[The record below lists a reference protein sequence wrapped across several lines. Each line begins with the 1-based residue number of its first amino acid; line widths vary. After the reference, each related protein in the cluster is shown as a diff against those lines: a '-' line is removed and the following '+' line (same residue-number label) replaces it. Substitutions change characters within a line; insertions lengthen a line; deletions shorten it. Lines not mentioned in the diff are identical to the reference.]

1 MKISQRLV
9 GLDLLRAILMLIGPI
24 YHISY
29 LFETNSNLINTNNN
43 FIYDLFSITHPFR
56 MEVFFLLS
64 GFFASF
70 LIEQKGIT
78 FFKKN
83 RVQKIYIPL
92 LFSILII
99 LPITIK
105 LYYINQNSYQIN
117 SQHIWFLI
125 SLALVFIPYSFFY
138 KLIKKVVLY
147 TTSFSLL
154 KILIISLFYASL
166 TYALSK
172 VSYELSKISSPEI
185 HEIVYTFLINPIN
198 SFLPTFLGSVLYYKS
213 YNINKK
219 FNLPIIIAFLII
231 HSIFSSPVLETLK
244 NIYKIPLRGIYFIT
258 TFYLILIIYNYFKNL
273 KINNSERLKFFV
285 NASFTIYLIHQPL
298 VYFNGLF
305 MNKLISNDYTE
316 FMFINILT
324 YSQCFILYYIIS
336 NLKIGRYLFGI
347 KTAENISFLKSS
359 KYFTFK

>member
-138 KLIKKVVLY
+138 
-147 TTSFSLL
+147 
-154 KILIISLFYASL
+154 
-166 TYALSK
+166 
-172 VSYELSKISSPEI
+172 
-185 HEIVYTFLINPIN
+185 
-198 SFLPTFLGSVLYYKS
+198 
-213 YNINKK
+213 
-219 FNLPIIIAFLII
+219 
-231 HSIFSSPVLETLK
+231 
-244 NIYKIPLRGIYFIT
+244 
-258 TFYLILIIYNYFKNL
+258 
-273 KINNSERLKFFV
+273 
-285 NASFTIYLIHQPL
+285 
-298 VYFNGLF
+298 
-305 MNKLISNDYTE
+305 
-316 FMFINILT
+316 
-324 YSQCFILYYIIS
+324 
-336 NLKIGRYLFGI
+336 
-347 KTAENISFLKSS
+347 
-359 KYFTFK
+359 